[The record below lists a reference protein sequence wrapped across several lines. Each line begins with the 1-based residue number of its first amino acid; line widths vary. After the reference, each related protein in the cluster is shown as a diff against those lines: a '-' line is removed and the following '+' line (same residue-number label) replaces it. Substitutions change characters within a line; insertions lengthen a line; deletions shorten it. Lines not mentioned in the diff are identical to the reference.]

1 MGVKNGKYLLF
12 FGDAGRNE
20 SRVLKGLQY
29 YSNMVHKINW
39 TRDLVVGYGWYFA

>member
-1 MGVKNGKYLLF
+1 MENIYCFLGTQVGKQ
-12 FGDAGRNE
+12 E
-20 SRVLKGLQY
+20 PCVKGLQY